1 MISTLPLTSGL
12 ANLATVPSTFVSSLL
27 GISPSAITP
36 AMEEE
41 IKRQILS
48 DAKRTGKYSGGI
60 QYEDLG
66 FNSVWDDEGE
76 HPTSHYSKAGLFSP
90 QTALGLTAGKMDWAV
105 DPTTGEIS
113 FPGGTE
119 YNFPDSFGKGLSDF
133 INKQNTKYDPS
144 NSIFNLGKPLK
155 IDPAVFK
162 SQINLFNPDDNKM
175 AAMNPI
181 EVYPY
186 TSDYYRAK
194 FQNIPY
200 KDMSKQ
206 NNTNV
211 FNQGTMEVED
221 YTTKKNRVLA
231 EREAE
236 RQRLAKIAEQQRLAK
251 IAEQQ
256 RLAKVAEQQK
266 IDFQQRI
273 NPVANVP
280 QSEYQTKMDDVYK
293 NVVVDNSGNRGY
305 TGTGTQSRAG
315 IRNTPAYRG
324 QQAAAAVDRK
334 AKSMGVA
341 SPVRR
346 TPGTKYGFGL

>member
-1 MISTLPLTSGL
+1 MGISTIRQPIDWSKLNIFSEFPELVKNYGMDAADYILSGGASDL
-12 ANLATVPSTFVSSLL
+12 YTKMNVGFDVTDEDILRHRMNKSVGYGGGQKGYKHINTNSIPVSDATDGYHIRSGIDFANLATGDLP
-27 GISPSAITP
+27 G
-36 AMEEE
+36 
-41 IKRQILS
+41 
-48 DAKRTGKYSGGI
+48 GGI
-60 QYEDLG
+60 PAALSGIAYQQL
-66 FNSVWDDEGE
+66 
-76 HPTSHYSKAGLFSP
+76 AGLFDGTVGKNAFLQSVDNIRGLRESGKAP
-90 QTALGLTAGKMDWAV
+90 ALDALHNFGGKLHDIW
-105 DPTTGEIS
+105 
-113 FPGGTE
+113 
-119 YNFPDSFGKGLSDF
+119 
-133 INKQNTKYDPS
+133 NKPYEPLYDYS
-144 NSIFNLGKPLK
+144 GK
-155 IDPAVFK
+155 ID
-162 SQINLFNPDDNKM
+162 NK
-175 AAMNPI
+175 
-181 EVYPY
+181 
-186 TSDYYRAK
+186 
-194 FQNIPY
+194 NI
-200 KDMSKQ
+200 
-206 NNTNV
+206 
-211 FNQGTMEVED
+211 FNQGQMEVED
-221 YTTKKNRVLA
+221 YTTKQNRVLA

-236 RQRLAKIAEQQRLAK
+236 RQRLAK

>member
-1 MISTLPLTSGL
+1 MTLEEYYNKIKAGIFTTNPGVQLGKHIVDSWQGGDKGFFPTRLLAGSDVTDLAAGQHLLNKEMDWGDGLAGYMDESLDGYVPVSDATGGYHYRSGKDF
-12 ANLATVPSTFVSSLL
+12 ANLASGNLPLGGIPAALGGHAYQQLNALYDRDGTFGKNAYLQATDNMMGLIGSGKAPGLKSLYDF
-27 GISPSAITP
+27 G
-36 AMEEE
+36 
-41 IKRQILS
+41 
-48 DAKRTGKYSGGI
+48 GKLHDIWNKPYEPLYDYSG
-60 QYEDLG
+60 
-66 FNSVWDDEGE
+66 
-76 HPTSHYSKAGLFSP
+76 
-90 QTALGLTAGKMDWAV
+90 
-105 DPTTGEIS
+105 
-113 FPGGTE
+113 
-119 YNFPDSFGKGLSDF
+119 
-133 INKQNTKYDPS
+133 
-144 NSIFNLGKPLK
+144 K
-155 IDPAVFK
+155 ID
-162 SQINLFNPDDNKM
+162 NK
-175 AAMNPI
+175 
-181 EVYPY
+181 
-186 TSDYYRAK
+186 
-194 FQNIPY
+194 NI
-200 KDMSKQ
+200 
-206 NNTNV
+206 
-211 FNQGTMEVED
+211 FNQGTIEVED

-256 RLAKVAEQQK
+256 K

-273 NPVANVP
+273 NPVANIP